1 MNRLLLTAIL
11 GVIAAV
17 MVTIAFVLDKTATPT
32 DLLLNLGSEVVGI
45 ALTVAIVDWLIERAK
60 LREEALRI
68 GWAMLHDIDH
78 AVWVWQGGR
87 REFHLDELMALLNL
101 VEDSDPLPPL
111 TQNLLANLGI
121 RASDSLRLQ
130 ARVFRL
136 HRDLKHAMQLLASLS
151 QIREL
156 NTLMPPSFVV
166 DALRSAIT
174 KLAGVTGQGLHPNEF
189 GIAKTYRDSS
199 LAAQEAR
206 YRGIEQD
213 QFMGGSRWPVAGVAR
228 QPESHE
234 ARAPIQSGDG
244 RDREPGPDG
253 QR

>member
-1 MNRLLLTAIL
+1 MNRILLTAIL
-11 GVIAAV
+11 GAIAAV
-17 MVTIAFVLDKTATPT
+17 MVTTSLLLDKTASVY

-60 LREEALRI
+60 LREEAQRI

-87 REFHLDELMALLNL
+87 REFHLDELVALLNL

-121 RASDSLRLQ
+121 RASDTLRLQ
-130 ARVFRL
+130 SRVFKY
-136 HRDLKHAMQLLASLS
+136 HRDLKHAMQYLASLS

-156 NTLMPPSFVV
+156 NKLMPPSFVV
-166 DALRSAIT
+166 ESLRSAIT
-174 KLAGVTGQGLHPNEF
+174 ELAGVTGQGLHPNEF
-189 GIAKTYRDSS
+189 GVAKTYRDPS
-199 LAAQEAR
+199 AEAQQAR

-213 QFMGGSRWPVAGVAR
+213 EFMGGARWPVAGVAR
-228 QPESHE
+228 QPESNE
-234 ARAPIQSGDG
+234 ARAPIKSGEGID
-244 RDREPGPDG
+244 DEPKPPR